1 MNGLK
6 SRAGHFFE
14 DRSVKKLAASVAAIG
29 TSVLLMSPAFAQKT
43 EIEVW
48 HSLSGPHESVFENL
62 IDRFNSD
69 SQTVTVRVRDFS
81 DQAALQ
87 QAGRDAVAGNR
98 AKPDLV
104 QLRDNHDPQVLAQHK
119 DVLPLYQLLA
129 KHPIADAAWFLD
141 STTAFVRDGR
151 NRLLAFPMMAEVP
164 VMFYNIDNYRA
175 AGLDAN
181 KPAQSWKELQAH
193 LLTLR
198 NQGRS
203 GCPYAS
209 ADQVN
214 VHLENLA
221 PLNRELFVKPD
232 NGLKTSRNLS
242 LNFNTLY
249 VRHLSLMVS
258 WKKTDL
264 FTSSTRADRA
274 ELAFANGDCSVL
286 TAGSGALATINEG
299 NQSFGVAPLPYYP
312 EVAKKRGAP
321 FITGDALWV
330 VAGQSAAR
338 NKATAELLGF
348 FSKPVIAAEWHQKTG
363 FMPLT
368 DAAFR
373 AADVSFY
380 DSIPGAR
387 SIVEQM
393 QNVSKD
399 SSAGFRVPNYTA
411 VKSILDDALDE
422 AYAQDVSAMSALLG
436 AKEAADKAMR

>member
-1 MNGLK
+1 
-6 SRAGHFFE
+6 
-14 DRSVKKLAASVAAIG
+14 VKKLAASVAAIG
-29 TSVLLMSPAFAQKT
+29 TSVFLINPAFAQKT

-48 HSLSGPHESVFENL
+48 HSLSGQHESVFESL
-62 IDRFNSD
+62 IDRFNNE
-69 SQTVTVRVRDFS
+69 SQTATVRVRDFS
-81 DQAALQ
+81 DQASLQ
-87 QAGRDAVAGNR
+87 KAGRDAVAGNR

-129 KHPIADAAWFLD
+129 KYPIADAAWFLN

-164 VMFYNIDNYRA
+164 VMFYNIENYRA
-175 AGLDAN
+175 AGLDEN
-181 KPAQSWKELQAH
+181 KPAQSWKELQAQ

-198 NQGRS
+198 DQGRS
-203 GCPYAS
+203 RCPYAS

-214 VHLENLA
+214 VHVENLA
-221 PLNRELFVKPD
+221 PLNGDLFVKPD

-264 FTSSTRADRA
+264 FTSSTRGDQA
-274 ELAFANGDCSVL
+274 ERAFAQGECAVL
-286 TAGSGALATINEG
+286 TAGSGALATIRQG
-299 NQSFGVAPLPYYP
+299 NQRFGVAPIPYYP
-312 EVAKKRGAP
+312 EVTKTRGAP

-338 NKATAELLGF
+338 NKASAELLGF

-373 AADVSFY
+373 AAEVSFY
-380 DSIPGAR
+380 NSIPGAR

-393 QNVSKD
+393 QNISKE
-399 SSAGFRVPNYTA
+399 SSSGFRVPNYTE
-411 VKSILDDALDE
+411 VKAILDE
-422 AYAQDVSAMSALLG
+422 ALDQAYAEEISALGALLG
-436 AKEAADKAMR
+436 AKAAADKAMR